1 MTIYLICTCI
11 RKDNNDNNLLIK
23 LHFSCLSLGPE
34 VVMYTT
40 DGAGD
45 GYLRCGSIED
55 AYTTVD
61 FGPGANIT
69 KAFNVQ
75 RHFQPHGPLVNSEFY
90 PGTVYNFAIFLFNSK
105 AMSRAIC
112 KLFAFAL
119 K

>member
-90 PGTVYNFAIFLFNSK
+90 PGTVYNFATFCSIQKLCLEQYAHFLHL
-105 AMSRAIC
+105 R
-112 KLFAFAL
+112 
-119 K
+119 

>member
-1 MTIYLICTCI
+1 
-11 RKDNNDNNLLIK
+11 
-23 LHFSCLSLGPE
+23 
-34 VVMYTT
+34 MYTT

-55 AYTTVD
+55 AYITVD

-90 PGTVYNFAIFLFNSK
+90 PGTVYNFAIFLLNSK
-105 AMSRAIC
+105 AMPKAIC
-112 KLFAFAL
+112 ILCICVEMKLDA
-119 K
+119 